1 MNNSILTLIKNL
13 MPDFSKSQKRIA
25 AFVTEH
31 YEKAS
36 FMTASKLG
44 DTVGVSE
51 STVVRFATVLG
62 FEGYPEFQ
70 KALQEITRNRL
81 TAVQRM
87 EITTQM
93 MQDHDVLT
101 KVLNS
106 DIEKI
111 RRTLE
116 ETNHEHFEEAV
127 NAIAS
132 ARRIYIIGV
141 GSSASLARFVSFYFN
156 HIFDNVNFIETTSSS
171 EMFERIMRINENDVL
186 FGISFPR
193 YSSRTSKALLY
204 AKERGAKVIALT
216 DSVAS
221 PIAEMADLTL
231 LAKSDMASFV
241 DSLVAPLS
249 LLNALIVAVGIKR
262 QAEVTESL
270 NMLEHIWDE
279 YEVYQKSENIN
290 E

>member
-1 MNNSILTLIKNL
+1 MNNNILTSIKNL

-25 AFVTEH
+25 EFVTEH

-36 FMTASKLG
+36 FMTACKLG

-93 MQDHDVLT
+93 MQDSNILT

-116 ETNHEHFEEAV
+116 EVNHTQFEDAV
-127 NAIAS
+127 NALAS

-141 GSSASLARFVSFYFN
+141 GSVCFHSTY
-156 HIFDNVNFIETTSSS
+156 
-171 EMFERIMRINENDVL
+171 
-186 FGISFPR
+186 
-193 YSSRTSKALLY
+193 
-204 AKERGAKVIALT
+204 
-216 DSVAS
+216 
-221 PIAEMADLTL
+221 
-231 LAKSDMASFV
+231 
-241 DSLVAPLS
+241 
-249 LLNALIVAVGIKR
+249 
-262 QAEVTESL
+262 
-270 NMLEHIWDE
+270 
-279 YEVYQKSENIN
+279 
-290 E
+290 

>member
-1 MNNSILTLIKNL
+1 MNSSILNSIEQM
-13 MPDFSKSQKRIA
+13 MPEFSKSQKRIA
-25 AFVTEH
+25 QFVTEH
-31 YEKAS
+31 YERAS
-36 FMTASKLG
+36 YMTAAKLG
-44 DTVGVSE
+44 EAVEVSE

-70 KALQEITRNRL
+70 TALQEIARNRL

-87 EITTQM
+87 EITSQRIGDSDILNT
-93 MQDHDVLT
+93 
-101 KVLNS
+101 VLNS
-106 DIEKI
+106 DIDKI

-116 ETNHEHFEEAV
+116 ETNRADFEKAV

-141 GSSASLARFVSFYFN
+141 GSSAFLAKFLSFYFN
-156 HIFDNVNFIETTSSS
+156 HIFDNIILIEATSSE
-171 EMFERIMRINENDVL
+171 EMFERILRISKTDVL
-186 FGISFPR
+186 IGISFPR

-216 DSVAS
+216 DSIAS
-221 PIAEMADLTL
+221 PIAEISDLTL

-262 QAEVTESL
+262 RSEVTESL
-270 NMLEHIWDE
+270 TMLEHIWDE
-279 YEVYQKSENIN
+279 YEVYQKAEKAH

>member
-1 MNNSILTLIKNL
+1 
-13 MPDFSKSQKRIA
+13 MPELSKGQKRIA
-25 AFVTEH
+25 EFVIQH

-44 DTVGVSE
+44 STVGVSE

-62 FEGYPEFQ
+62 YEGYPEFQ
-70 KALQEITRNRL
+70 KSLQEITRNKL

-87 EITTQM
+87 EITSQM
-93 MQDHDVLT
+93 VQDQDVLDM
-101 KVLNS
+101 VLNS

-116 ETNHEHFEEAV
+116 ETDHTHFEEAV

-141 GSSASLARFVSFYFN
+141 GSSSSLARFLFFYFD
-156 HIFDNVNFIETTSSS
+156 HIFDNVKFIETTSSS
-171 EMFERIMRINENDVL
+171 EMFERIMRINEQDVL
-186 FGISFPR
+186 LGISFPR

-204 AKERGAKVIALT
+204 AKKRGAKVIALT
-216 DSVAS
+216 DSIAS
-221 PIAEMADLTL
+221 PIAEIADHTL

-249 LLNALIVAVGIKR
+249 LINALIVAVGIKR
-262 QAEVTESL
+262 QAEVTQSL

-279 YEVYQKSENIN
+279 YEVYQKSENN
-290 E
+290 HG